1 MFKRN
6 ATVSNTTAKNTALRL
21 KGILEVLAGPEAP
34 EQKLTGNDVL
44 IRVIERF
51 PLNEQESE
59 LLSGGVPR
67 GQKTLNSSSTKLV
80 KAGWLV
86 KGRGAWTVTEAG
98 RAALASFSD
107 AERFADALKGTG
119 SAAAGTEEPALEA
132 AVPEDA
138 VPEDAVLEEALA
150 GDALAGD
157 APETAEEPAV
167 EQPAAVS
174 IAGSFNAL
182 LGAPADWQPDADQ
195 AQMALDQ
202 ADGIWKLA
210 VDLAPGRYEYKVA
223 LNRSWDE
230 NYGAF
235 GAFNGGNI
243 ELHHDGGTA
252 TFHYDHRTRLVGTV

>member
-1 MFKRN
+1 M
-6 ATVSNTTAKNTALRL
+6 SNTTAKNTALRL

-119 SAAAGTEEPALEA
+119 SAAAGKEEPALEA
-132 AVPEDA
+132 A

-150 GDALAGD
+150 GDA
-157 APETAEEPAV
+157 PETAEEPDV